1 MVEPSDGANMAKNSV
16 LRVVLLVVSGGL
28 ALAQP
33 ALADDLGFLVDV
45 EGILDEHL
53 MPVSYLMLDGDPAR
67 QGAGEVES
75 RMESFSAGNGTE
87 LDPVLLDASYSRALS
102 TMGFHRNMINL
113 YRCNGYLAKRIL
125 AEAYPVGKS
134 TAQLSKRMSSAH
146 PNGNATLAAMM
157 TDNSMLYDQGSAGYR
172 EWLTK
177 TATLDDISQNYLS
190 QRVAHGTTRV
200 GEVAGGAPPGEEQD
214 LEFDEGVITGYAVQ
228 PAPIGAS
235 NPVYYPVPDH
245 PYRREVAGVPRELLQ
260 GEAASGYGRPGDRG
274 DYYYAGGH
282 PAALEVDHKAL
293 RKPGGGSVGLKD
305 LFDIALT
312 TLAFLSFGMF
322 ILQVIM
328 CITMTKPETGMM
340 ILPTQPIEVEVEEGE
355 VRHRAARHLAD
366 PGPDRPA
373 VHEVHEL
380 NRLAAQALD
389 SVDVMRTGD
398 QRCLQRS
405 LCTVNR
411 FARTVKTIKFYW
423 IPVWSLAVCWK
434 AGDGQFRAS
443 PSERP
448 TPSNVIMSCLIA
460 TLAGLGN
467 DNCRKLYRC
476 PTNGGQ

>member
-1 MVEPSDGANMAKNSV
+1 MANHSAV
-16 LRVVLLVVSGGL
+16 VLLRVVLVLVTAAGRR
-28 ALAQP
+28 P
-33 ALADDLGFLVDV
+33 ALADDLGLLVDV
-45 EGILDEHL
+45 EGILSEHL
-53 MPVSYLMLDGDPAR
+53 MPVSYLMLDGDPQA
-67 QGAGEVES
+67 AGEVEG
-75 RMESFSAGNGTE
+75 RMESDSAANGTE
-87 LDPVLLDASYSRALS
+87 LDPVLDASYSRALW
-102 TMGFHRNMINL
+102 TMRFHRNMINL

-134 TAQLSKRMSSAH
+134 STAQLSKRMSSAH
-146 PNGNATLAAMM
+146 SNGNATLAAMM

-177 TATLDDISQNYLS
+177 TATLDDINQNYLS
-190 QRVAHGTTRV
+190 AAANPEAIGHGYQQRVAHGTTRV
-200 GEVAGGAPPGEEQD
+200 GEVAGAGPGEPEQE

-228 PAPIGAS
+228 PAPVAS
-235 NPVYYPVPDH
+235 NPYYPVLPDH
-245 PYRREVAGVPRELLQ
+245 PYRRELLQ
-260 GEAASGYGRPGDRG
+260 GEAASGYGRGDRG
-274 DYYYAGGH
+274 DYYYAGH
-282 PAALEVDHKAL
+282 PPALELDHKSL
-293 RKPGGGSVGLKD
+293 RKPAGSVGLKD

-340 ILPTQPIEVEVEEGE
+340 ILPTQVPVEVDVDEGE
-355 VRHRAARHLAD
+355 VRHRAARHLV
-366 PGPDRPA
+366 PGQGLSSA
-373 VHEVHEL
+373 AGVHEL
-380 NRLAAQALD
+380 NRIAAQALD

-398 QRCLQRS
+398 QCLERS
-405 LCTVNR
+405 LCSVNR

-434 AGDGQFRAS
+434 AGDGQLTAF

-448 TPSNVIMSCLIA
+448 ASSNVIMSCLIA

-476 PTNGGQ
+476 PHPTNGGQ